1 METFLTPIQEDTP
14 ENQTA
19 VVENTQ
25 YLVKDNWLGEYTT
38 EEEKDLV
45 RRNIKAA
52 YSDNTYTKQETVDE
66 ITSRI
71 SQALEKYA
79 DFDPEKCVTDE
90 EFNDKLSEFIRI
102 DGTTP
107 FAKVQ
112 NGVTPNNNSSNTA
125 LTTVEYV
132 KNLLKGYLTSGKQQ
146 EILTEVTNI
155 LKNYALKN
163 SVYTKE
169 ESSKEITS
177 KLNGYASV
185 SKNNRFTAP
194 QSGLYTPT
202 IGNHLTTKNYVDNLM
217 YTHAQDFDPHGYTTI
232 LANKLKNYVLKSN
245 VLDKTQTYTRAQ
257 IDSIIDRLVHNAVT
271 NALESYKS
279 LSDPHNILGQIKSL
293 GYVKNDGTT
302 SFKSPQK
309 GIDAVDP
316 QDFVTLHQVEDKLAS
331 IEKVINE
338 QEPVWITSGPVE
350 TQVGMVK
357 EGDIL
362 ASSVTFQEAM
372 DAIFYGKRVK
382 LTVPELSNIGEV
394 IPITLCIQG
403 SLATVEYAE
412 ISQDGTYL
420 DTITKEQLEESG
432 CVTINGLSIDA
443 NSEITAKV
451 YYTNGSIH
459 EVTEIVKVA
468 LPVFVGIV
476 PKWQFGNT
484 ITYNY
489 LKELYFQDPQNNRFY
504 DKGINLQSIEHN
516 YNFDEDEEQKII
528 VALPAKYN
536 DLTEMHNSAQT
547 VSSAAF
553 EIIDAIPFQIPGS
566 TTDVVY
572 KLYFYKQDLYSLNT
586 TITFKFA

>member
-1 METFLTPIQEDTP
+1 METFLTPMQEDLPEKTP
-14 ENQTA
+14 
-19 VVENTQ
+19 VVEIVQ
-25 YLVKDNWLGEYTT
+25 YLEKDNWLSEYTT

-217 YTHAQDFDPHGYTTI
+217 YTHTQDFDPHGYTTI

-257 IDSIIDRLVHNAVT
+257 IDSIIDRLVKTAV
-271 NALESYKS
+271 NSALENYMS
-279 LSDPHNILGQIKSL
+279 LSDPHNILKQVKEL
-293 GYVKNDGTT
+293 GYITNNGSTPFT
-302 SFKSPQK
+302 APQK
-309 GIDAVDP
+309 GVNAIAKDDL
-316 QDFVTLHQVEDKLAS
+316 VTLAQLDENVEHLLDQILSNQPIWK
-331 IEKVINE
+331 
-338 QEPVWITSGPVE
+338 TSGPIESTVGHLDDGTPVPE
-350 TQVGMVK
+350 TMT
-357 EGDIL
+357 L
-362 ASSVTFQEAM
+362 QEVL
-372 DAIFYGKRVK
+372 DAIFYGKGISISAPEYV
-382 LTVPELSNIGEV
+382 TVNNKV
-394 IPITLCIQG
+394 PITLCIHG
-403 SLATVEYAE
+403 STGLVEYAE
-412 ISQDGTYL
+412 LYQDGNLLFTFGGI
-420 DTITKEQLEESG
+420 DFESG
-432 CVTINGLSIDA
+432 CISVESSNISKDTEFTFIVN
-443 NSEITAKV
+443 
-451 YYTNGSIH
+451 YTNGATHKESIS
-459 EVTEIVKVA
+459 VKMS
-468 LPVFVGIV
+468 LPTFVGLL
-476 PKWQFGNT
+476 PKWKFGNT
-484 ITYNY
+484 VTWEY
-489 LKELYFQDPQNNRFY
+489 LIELSLEEPDNNKFI
-504 DKGINLQSIEHN
+504 DTSNNLNQISIN
-516 YNFDEDEEQKII
+516 YNFKDAALRQPFIVVPATYPDLNNMSTNSQKFELEAFNVIDMIPLQVPGVERDI
-528 VALPAKYN
+528 VFKIY
-536 DLTEMHNSAQT
+536 
-547 VSSAAF
+547 
-553 EIIDAIPFQIPGS
+553 I
-566 TTDVVY
+566 
-572 KLYFYKQDLYSLNT
+572 YKQALSSLNQEV
-586 TITFKFA
+586 TFNFA